1 MSARESVE
9 DIDSPFLRRSAIISF
24 LWLGLFTVAALVLLL
39 LQDPIRDLFFG

>member
-1 MSARESVE
+1 MSTTESVE

-39 LQDPIRDLFFG
+39 FQDPIKDLFFG